1 MAEVWRSEINTR
13 DYSCLSDLFKLHGP
27 AQLKPLEM
35 LAHKS
40 PQPAWSPGLGRTPP
54 EGAATNRPSDRHEE
68 ILPGAAFPKIVA
80 SSTLCFVIDLSMDAD
95 RVVDAFLSGKS
106 FSLPP
111 TFRAS
116 ASEPRWVKL

>member
-1 MAEVWRSEINTR
+1 M
-13 DYSCLSDLFKLHGP
+13 FKLHGP

-54 EGAATNRPSDRHEE
+54 EGAA
-68 ILPGAAFPKIVA
+68 FPKIVA

-95 RVVDAFLSGKS
+95 RVDDALSSGKN
-106 FSLPP
+106 FTPPP
-111 TFRAS
+111 TFPAR